1 MRKLNE
7 QELKNLKEQLGGD
20 VHVFDEPSEDTSEKD
35 HITADARVPS
45 LEELRDDISDS
56 HSTDASYSS
65 SGITLKRRNSARK
78 GAPKGGRSSSGTS
91 DFSVRFGSKNSDK
104 GSKVAI
110 VSGKS
115 KKIVYEQG

>member
-20 VHVFDEPSEDTSEKD
+20 VRVFDEPSEDTSEKD

-45 LEELRDDISDS
+45 LEELRDDVSDS

-65 SGITLKRRNSARK
+65 SEIALKRRNSARK
-78 GAPKGGRSSSGTS
+78 RASKGGHSPSGTS

-110 VSGKS
+110 VSAKT